1 MIRTFKDRILRFF
14 HRHSMPRWM
23 VFITD
28 TVSVFVFFL
37 FAYLLRFNL
46 IAKAVDT
53 ELAVRQGVLV
63 TFVYAFFIIIFKTYS
78 GLIRH
83 TTIKD
88 AFNIFITNTLALLI
102 LVLISLL
109 SRVYNWN
116 DFYDIPLS
124 IIVIHYGIITL
135 FLFFLRVFIKMFYEF
150 ASTSTRERKNV
161 MIFGAGEMG
170 IVVKR
175 IMESDNRSG
184 YRVKFFLDDNK
195 KLHGKKA
202 DGVPVLSP
210 LSIDRKF
217 VRENGI
223 KVGVLAINKIDNER
237 RKEILESFVDFGIEV
252 FETPSFETW
261 LNGELQVRNLKKVNL
276 EDLLGREPIK
286 LDIERIEN
294 GLKGKTILVTGAA
307 GSIGS
312 EIVRQLIKFDI
323 KRLILVDVAETPSFY
338 LDNELRLRNGQ
349 RPFTI
354 IIGDVTNRAQMEKV
368 FSEHRPEI
376 VFHAA
381 AYKHVPLME
390 SHPHEAF
397 RVNVGGTKIISDL
410 AIKYKVEKFVYIS
423 TDKAVNPANIMGA
436 TKKLC
441 ELVIYLQSKRNDSTT
456 KFITTRFG
464 NVLGSNGSVIPV
476 FRKQIESG
484 GPVTVTDPD
493 VKRFFMTIP
502 EACELV
508 LEAGFM
514 GQGGEIFV
522 FDMGKP
528 VKIMDVAIQL
538 IRLSGLEPH
547 EDIKIKITGLRPGEK
562 LYEELF
568 EESEERL
575 PTHNPKIAIA
585 KMNYTGNNNLLVTVE
600 ELLSKLY
607 SLSADEVKGALR
619 EIVPGYLK

>member
-1 MIRTFKDRILRFF
+1 
-14 HRHSMPRWM
+14 MPRWM

-63 TFVYAFFIIIFKTYS
+63 TFVYAFFILIFKTYS

-195 KLHGKKA
+195 RLHGKKA

-368 FSEHRPEI
+368 FSEYRPEI

-390 SHPHEAF
+390 SHPHEAC
-397 RVNVGGTKIISDL
+397 RVNVGGTKIISDM

-423 TDKAVNPANIMGA
+423 TDKAVKPANIMGA

-441 ELVIYLQSKRNDSTT
+441 ELVIYLQSKRNDSST

-514 GQGGEIFV
+514 GKGGEIFV

-607 SLSADEVKGALR
+607 NLSADEVKGALR

>member
-1 MIRTFKDRILRFF
+1 
-14 HRHSMPRWM
+14 MPRWM

-63 TFVYAFFIIIFKTYS
+63 TFMYAFFILIFKTYS

-150 ASTSTRERKNV
+150 ASTSTREKKNV
-161 MIFGAGEMG
+161 VIFGAGEMG

-195 KLHGKKA
+195 RLHGKKA

-223 KVGVLAINKIDNER
+223 KVGVLAINKVDNER

-368 FSEHRPEI
+368 FSEYRPEI

-410 AIKYKVEKFVYIS
+410 AIKYNVEKFVYIS

-441 ELVIYLQSKRNDSTT
+441 ELVIYLQSKRNDSST

-585 KMNYTGNNNLLVTVE
+585 KMNYTGKNNLLATVE

>member
-63 TFVYAFFIIIFKTYS
+63 TFVYAFFILIFKTYS

-161 MIFGAGEMG
+161 VIFGAGEMG

-323 KRLILVDVAETPSFY
+323 RRLILVDVAETPSFY

-349 RPFTI
+349 RPFII

-368 FSEHRPEI
+368 FSEYRPEI

-441 ELVIYLQSKRNDSTT
+441 ELVIYLQSKRNDSST

>member
-1 MIRTFKDRILRFF
+1 
-14 HRHSMPRWM
+14 MPRWM

-53 ELAVRQGVLV
+53 ELAVRQGILV
-63 TFVYAFFIIIFKTYS
+63 TVVYAFFILIFKTYS

-195 KLHGKKA
+195 RLHGKKA

-423 TDKAVNPANIMGA
+423 TDKAVKPANIMGA

-441 ELVIYLQSKRNDSTT
+441 ELVIYLQSKRKDSST

-514 GQGGEIFV
+514 GKGGEIFV

-562 LYEELF
+562 LHEELF

-585 KMNYTGNNNLLVTVE
+585 KMNYTGNNNLLASVE